1 MVIAD
6 LMKKKQKNEVIKI
19 GTIDEEPN
27 NASLDNIKQYF
38 SN

>member
-1 MVIAD
+1 
-6 LMKKKQKNEVIKI
+6 MKKNRKHEIIKI